1 MLKTLLTCIFFC
13 ACVIAIAQN
22 KSSEKKVAGEAYR
35 LKIKAD
41 STQDIAQYINQRY
54 SGEVD
59 KVRVIYHWVI
69 NNISYNSDSSR
80 IINAGIDP
88 DAKIT
93 VAFKRRKG
101 VCENFSAIFNDICR
115 RSGLVSE
122 VINGYTQQSNGVDN
136 VAHSWNAVQVN
147 NVWHLFDPTWDEKN
161 DTQPIYFMVSPK
173 DFIRTHIPFDPLW
186 QLLEYP
192 IQHEQF
198 YKNNFSRNSKTPYFN
213 FEDSI
218 TAYRQMDSLHQLK
231 SAIARIEK
239 MGMPNKRVI
248 ENYILLK
255 SHLEMIYQEEE
266 VTNYDLA
273 MADLND
279 ATQNLNEFIHWRNE
293 PSNSV
298 RTHDSLRDILN
309 LVDNKIKSALEKLEV
324 VDRSKASLVYGT
336 GPARERIEQL
346 IKKNEDQKQFLK
358 QYAISN
364 IFRK

>member
-1 MLKTLLTCIFFC
+1 MLKTLLTCISFC

-22 KSSEKKVAGEAYR
+22 KSPEKKVAGEAYR

-54 SGEVD
+54 TGEVD
-59 KVRVIYHWVI
+59 KVRAIYHWVI

-136 VAHSWNAVQVN
+136 VAHSWNAVQVT
-147 NVWHLFDPTWDEKN
+147 NVWYFFDPTWDEKN
-161 DTQPIYFMVSPK
+161 DSHTIYYMIEPK
-173 DFIRTHIPFDPLW
+173 DFIRTHMPFDPLW

-198 YKNNFSRNSKTPYFN
+198 YKNNFSKNSKTPYFN
-213 FEDSI
+213 FQDSI
-218 TAYRQMDSLHQLK
+218 IAYRQMDSLNQLK

-239 MGMPNKRVI
+239 MTMPNKRVV
-248 ENYILLK
+248 ENYTLLK
-255 SHLEMIYQEEE
+255 SHREMIYQQQQIS
-266 VTNYDLA
+266 NFDLA
-273 MADLND
+273 MADLNE
-279 ATQNLNEFIHWRNE
+279 ATQHLNKFIHWRNE
-293 PSNSV
+293 PANNL
-298 RTHDSLRDILN
+298 RPHDSLRDILN
-309 LVDNKIKSALEKLEV
+309 LVDNKIKSALVKLEE

-336 GPARERIEQL
+336 GNARERIEQL
-346 IKKNEDQKQFLK
+346 LKKNEDQKKFLK
-358 QYAISN
+358 QYVINDS
-364 IFRK
+364 FKK